1 MITLEILS
9 GAQRGARR
17 EVGEASFTIGRAPH
31 NSLVLPDAH
40 LSSEHGQIFREA
52 ETYIYKDLR
61 STNGSRLLR
70 RNGTLLYVDAT
81 HSFEVTLQDGDQLL
95 LGDPVEPVVLAC
107 RLGNAALLDAAPL
120 PPPGGG
126 AVTMP
131 AIQLGRG
138 PAAGPVAPAG
148 PTPAAPAEAAE
159 PDTSRVLLRRPLSEA
174 EEVADK
180 ALRDPALA
188 TVLLGAS
195 KRLGRRGLEL
205 NAVFEGIAE
214 AIFELVPLCTH
225 TAIELSDGPEGRM
238 ATVFGAMRRP
248 EGGAGKDAKDEKA
261 GKAEARAGQSTPGLA
276 PVAAVPAGGA
286 GASSS
291 PGIAPIAA
299 GGGPAPVRASRAV
312 IRRVLTERA
321 AVLVANAPQD
331 LAGAA
336 SIMGA
341 RIQSI
346 IGVPLWDGEE
356 IRGVIQCDNRAS
368 AAMFRERDLEAL
380 LLLAGQAALAIENAR
395 LLQRLRLAQEQLRVE
410 NRYLKS
416 RDEKRRAIE
425 PIGGSAAMR
434 EVLRQV
440 QKVTD
445 TRATVCIEGETG
457 TGKEL
462 IASLIHYQSGRRDK
476 LFVAQ
481 NCAAVPETLLESEL
495 FGHKK
500 GAFTGADG
508 DKKGLFEVADGGTLF
523 LDEIG
528 EMSLGLQ
535 AKLLRVLQEG
545 EVRPIGATQTRKVD
559 VRIICATNRS
569 LEKEVTEG
577 RFRQDLYYRLKVYPI
592 RLPPL
597 RERREDIQALCEH
610 FLRKYGSEMKKAVA
624 GFTPET
630 IAQLS
635 SYNWPGNVRELE
647 NEVHRL
653 VIQAE
658 PETFITPELLA
669 PRMRQAEGIVDR
681 IAPAKGPL
689 KDMMEEVE
697 RFLLI
702 QALRDHGGNKTRTA
716 ETLGITREGLHKKL
730 AKFGL

>member
-1 MITLEILS
+1 SPTL
-9 GAQRGARR
+9 
-17 EVGEASFTIGRAPH
+17 
-31 NSLVLPDAH
+31 
-40 LSSEHGQIFREA
+40 
-52 ETYIYKDLR
+52 
-61 STNGSRLLR
+61 
-70 RNGTLLYVDAT
+70 
-81 HSFEVTLQDGDQLL
+81 
-95 LGDPVEPVVLAC
+95 
-107 RLGNAALLDAAPL
+107 
-120 PPPGGG
+120 
-126 AVTMP
+126 P
-131 AIQLGRG
+131 AIQLGRA
-138 PAAGPVAPAG
+138 PAAAP
-148 PTPAAPAEAAE
+148 PATAPPSEPGE
-159 PDTSRVLLRRPLSEA
+159 PDLSRVLLRRPLSEA

-180 ALRDPALA
+180 ALRDPAVA
-188 TVLLGAS
+188 TALLSAS

-205 NAVFEGIAE
+205 QAVFESIAE
-214 AIFELVPLCTH
+214 AVFDLVPLCTH

-238 ATVFGAMRRP
+238 ATVFGAVRKPDGKPEGKADVRP
-248 EGGAGKDAKDEKA
+248 EPK
-261 GKAEARAGQSTPGLA
+261 AGQSGPAVA
-276 PVAAVPAGGA
+276 PVAAGSTPGAAPPGAAGIGAPAAPAGA
-286 GASSS
+286 V
-291 PGIAPIAA
+291 

-312 IRRVLTERA
+312 MRRVLTERA

-331 LAGAA
+331 LAGVA

-425 PIGGSAAMR
+425 PIGQSTAMR
-434 EVLRQV
+434 DVLRQV
-440 QKVTD
+440 HKVTD

-500 GAFTGADG
+500 GAFTGADT

-569 LEKEVTEG
+569 LEKEVAEG

-597 RERREDIQALCEH
+597 RERREDIQALAEH
-610 FLRKYGSEMKKAVA
+610 FLRKYSSEMKKAVS

-630 IAQLS
+630 LAQLS
-635 SYNWPGNVRELE
+635 GYNWPGNVRELE

-669 PRMRQAEGIVDR
+669 PRMRQAEGMLDR

-702 QALRDHGGNKTRTA
+702 QALREHNGNKTRTA

>member
-1 MITLEILS
+1 MITLEIVS

-17 EVGEASFTIGRAPH
+17 EVSEASLTIGRAPQ
-31 NSLVLPDAH
+31 NLLVLPDAH
-40 LSSEHGQIFREA
+40 LSSEHGQIFREG

-70 RNGTLLYVDAT
+70 RDGTMVFVDAT

-95 LGDPVEPVVLAC
+95 LGDPVEPVVVSC
-107 RLGNAALLDAAPL
+107 RLSGASTPVVTPL
-120 PPPGGG
+120 PAP
-126 AVTMP
+126 AVGSPTLP
-131 AIQLGRG
+131 AIQLGRS
-138 PAAGPVAPAG
+138 PATAP
-148 PTPAAPAEAAE
+148 PTTAPPSEPGE
-159 PDTSRVLLRRPLSEA
+159 PDLSRVLLRRPLSEA

-180 ALRDPALA
+180 ALRDPAVA
-188 TVLLGAS
+188 TALLSAS

-205 NAVFEGIAE
+205 QAVFESIAE
-214 AIFELVPLCTH
+214 AVFDLVPLCTH

-238 ATVFGAMRRP
+238 ATVFGAVRKPDGRP
-248 EGGAGKDAKDEKA
+248 EVRPEPK
-261 GKAEARAGQSTPGLA
+261 AGQSGPALA
-276 PVAAVPAGGA
+276 PVAAGAAAAPALAAPAGAAGVAGSA
-286 GASSS
+286 GAA
-291 PGIAPIAA
+291 GAA

-312 IRRVLTERA
+312 MRRVLTERA

-331 LAGAA
+331 LAGVA

-425 PIGGSAAMR
+425 PIGQSTAMR
-434 EVLRQV
+434 DVLRQV
-440 QKVTD
+440 HKVTD

-500 GAFTGADG
+500 GAFTGADT

-569 LEKEVTEG
+569 LEKEVAEG

-597 RERREDIQALCEH
+597 RERREDIQALAEH
-610 FLRKYGSEMKKAVA
+610 FLRKYSSEMKKAMS

-630 IAQLS
+630 LAQLS
-635 SYNWPGNVRELE
+635 GYNWPGNVRELE

-669 PRMRQAEGIVDR
+669 PRMRQAEGIIDR

-702 QALRDHGGNKTRTA
+702 QALREHNGNKTRTA

>member
-1 MITLEILS
+1 MITLEIIS
-9 GAQRGARR
+9 GALRGARR
-17 EVGEASFTIGRAPH
+17 EVGESSLTIGRAPQNH
-31 NSLVLPDAH
+31 LILPDAH
-40 LSSEHGQIFREA
+40 LSSEHGQIFREG

-70 RNGTLLYVDAT
+70 RDGSLLFVDAT

-95 LGDPVEPVVLAC
+95 LGDPVEPVVISC
-107 RLGNAALLDAAPL
+107 RLPGGAAPVVAPL
-120 PPPGGG
+120 PPP
-126 AVTMP
+126 AVGSPTLP
-131 AIQLGRG
+131 AIQLGRTAAAG
-138 PAAGPVAPAG
+138 PAPAAGSASEPG
-148 PTPAAPAEAAE
+148 E
-159 PDTSRVLLRRPLSEA
+159 PDLSRVLLRRPLSEA

-180 ALRDPALA
+180 ALRDPAVATALLA
-188 TVLLGAS
+188 AS

-205 NAVFEGIAE
+205 QAVFESIAE
-214 AIFELVPLCTH
+214 AVFELVPLCTH

-238 ATVFGAMRRP
+238 ATVFGAVRKADGKPEVRP
-248 EGGAGKDAKDEKA
+248 EPK
-261 GKAEARAGQSTPGLA
+261 AGQSGTA
-276 PVAAVPAGGA
+276 ITPVAA
-286 GASSS
+286 GASGPAVAPVS
-291 PGIAPIAA
+291 PGGAA

-312 IRRVLTERA
+312 MRRVLTERA

-331 LAGAA
+331 LAGVA

-425 PIGGSAAMR
+425 PIGQSSAMR
-434 EVLRQV
+434 DVLRQV
-440 QKVTD
+440 HKVTD

-500 GAFTGADG
+500 GAFTGADT

-569 LEKEVTEG
+569 LEKEVAEG

-597 RERREDIQALCEH
+597 RERREDIPALAEH
-610 FLRKYGSEMKKAVA
+610 FLRKYGSEMKKAVS

-630 IAQLS
+630 LAQLS
-635 SYNWPGNVRELE
+635 GYNWPGNVRELE

-702 QALRDHGGNKTRTA
+702 QALREHNGNKTRTA